1 MKTTL
6 TLILCGLGLMAQ
18 NASFGQGL
26 QVNPPSSNTNKV
38 VAIPHALYPS
48 NFFFN
53 EPQLM
58 SVDLN
63 EAGDKVLTVQKI
75 NGVISILIHETSTDK
90 NVEIT
95 TANSVKASKAFFIN
109 DKLIAIQVQNE
120 SSTFEI
126 LELSSSKVIS
136 TVLATSYIGSTLNA
150 AYFSNETAGSSSI
163 EKFDFASKKS
173 IQTGVLSGEVFGW
186 YFTKTRGIVGAAI
199 HSNMLSKIY
208 TVENDK
214 LGKSLF
220 EFSSGYYFETKGC
233 NSSGDIFYGITNF
246 QSLNTYACAVSKT
259 GIKPIKNKTGE
270 NCTDIFVGNNEI
282 ALSTNNLN
290 AAEYQESQNTS
301 VQGILNFANKGFKG
315 SSVQILE
322 ISDKGNVLFSIQGET
337 TKPKHFVWQGNT
349 AKPISSD
356 KYDSKNPT
364 FISSEVIQIQTGE
377 FAPQTGRMYLPTKSD
392 KSSYPLVVYIPN
404 NIFLPYANQFSPVV
418 QHLCQSGYA
427 VFVWNTR
434 YSFRPKTGFAY
445 SDLVGSLPED
455 LTLLMAALNKDYN
468 LIAENS
474 FIYGEG
480 LGAYFALNASAS
492 SPEIFK
498 GVIVNR
504 LDFPGK
510 KGGQDLIAARM
521 FGEDAQ
527 SKWTPIDQI
536 SFSDKVNFLS
546 FQSSKSNL
554 ELRLN
559 AAIKQNKIRWT
570 DNSAEANPSI
580 RINAKELDSISL
592 WLQKFSQI
600 ETKVIEDSP
609 KVDVK
614 KK

>member
-1 MKTTL
+1 
-6 TLILCGLGLMAQ
+6 MAS

-38 VAIPHALYPS
+38 VAIPHSLYPS

-53 EPQLM
+53 EPQVL
-58 SVDLN
+58 SADLN
-63 EAGDKVLTVQKI
+63 ELGDKVLMVQQA
-75 NGVISILIHETSTDK
+75 NGVVSVAIHETSTDK
-90 NVEIT
+90 NVEIKT
-95 TANSVKASKAFFIN
+95 TNSGKASKALFIN
-109 DKLIAIQVQNE
+109 EKFIAIQVQNE
-120 SSTFEI
+120 NSTFEI
-126 LELSSSKVIS
+126 IELSSNKVLS
-136 TVLATSYIGSTLNA
+136 TILATSYLGSTANA
-150 AYFSNETAGSSSI
+150 AYFSQETAGSATI

-173 IQTGVLSGEVFGW
+173 IQSGVISGEVFGW
-186 YFTKTRGIVGAAI
+186 YFSKTKGIVGAAV

-208 TVENDK
+208 MIENDK

-233 NSSGDIFYGITNF
+233 NTSGDIFYGITNF

-259 GIKPIKNKTGE
+259 GIKPIKNKSGE
-270 NCTDIFVGNNEI
+270 SCTDIFVGNNEI
-282 ALSTNNLN
+282 ALTTNNLN

-301 VQGILNFANKGFKG
+301 VQGILAFVNKGFKG
-315 SSVQILE
+315 SSAQILE
-322 ISDKGNVLFSIQGET
+322 ISEKGNVLFSIQGET
-337 TKPKHFVWQGNT
+337 TKPKYFVWQGNT
-349 AKPISSD
+349 AKPISTD
-356 KYDSKNPT
+356 KYDAKNPT

-404 NIFLPYANQFSPVV
+404 NIFLPYANQFNPVV

-434 YSFRPKTGFAY
+434 YSFRPKIGFAY

-455 LTLLMAALNKDYN
+455 LTLLMALLSKDYN
-468 LIAENS
+468 LIPENS

-480 LGAYFALNASAS
+480 LGAYFALNASSS

-504 LDFPGK
+504 MDFPGRK
-510 KGGQDLIAARM
+510 AGQDLIAARM

-536 SFSDKVNFLS
+536 SLSDKVNFLS
-546 FQSSKSNL
+546 FQSYKSNL

-559 AAIKQNKIRWT
+559 AAVKQNRIRWT
-570 DNSAEANPSI
+570 DNSAEENPAI
-580 RINAKELDSISL
+580 RINAKELDLISL